1 MCGFVGLYSWKDR
14 VTLSERQLVAM
25 RDTMSPRGPD
35 DAGLWYGREAGLT
48 IGLAHRRLSIID
60 LSDQARQPMST
71 ADGLL
76 SLVFNGEIFNYREV
90 RQSLVQTGRYEFRS
104 QSDTEVLLSALYEW
118 GVEECVRR
126 IRGMYAFA
134 LYDRRDRSLTLVR
147 DPLGVKPLYYWANDG
162 MLVFASEIKAVLA
175 SDAVSRRIND
185 EGLYHYLTFAHVPAP
200 NTLFHG
206 IFKLE
211 AGTYLRQDPAGSRTV
226 VRYWDAARVP
236 VAQSRVDEREYVE
249 ELRRLLRQAVARRM
263 VSDVPFGAF
272 LSGGLDSTLN
282 VALMA
287 ERLDRPVETYCIGLK
302 GDAASEFESARLA
315 ARTFKTNHHEIEI
328 DSGDFIRFLAR
339 MAYVQDEPL
348 ADPVCVPLFY
358 LSQLARRSGT
368 PVIQVGEGSDELF
381 AGYPNYALFARWEGR
396 YFQPYLQLPSAL
408 RRYGYYVGR
417 KFGSPEWSDAL
428 WRASEGHP
436 LFLGNAIAFW
446 DSEKD
451 RLLKQKRWM
460 HAPSSRYVA
469 DLMRSLAAYSPL
481 DQIIRVE
488 LANRLPELLLMRVDK
503 MTMANS
509 IEARVPYL
517 DEDVVQFA
525 LSLPTDLK
533 IRLGQ
538 GKYLLR
544 KAAEGLVPDAILQR
558 KKWGFCGSATTMLD
572 EKLIQYARATILH
585 NALIAERF
593 SLNGIHALFERH
605 RRNPRFSSFKIWNL
619 LNLALWHECWF
630 EDQAGTG
637 APLSTEMPS
646 RAGASVGMTVQVDSS
661 GSSGAV
667 AAYATRE

>member
-1 MCGFVGLYSWKDR
+1 MCGFVGFYSWTDR
-14 VTLSERQLVAM
+14 VTLSEQQLVSM
-25 RDTMSPRGPD
+25 RDTMRPRGPD
-35 DAGLWYGREAGLT
+35 DAGLWCGRDAGLT

-60 LSDQARQPMST
+60 LSDQARQPMSS

-76 SLVFNGEIFNYREV
+76 SIVFNGEIFNYQEV
-90 RQSLVQTGRYEFRS
+90 RQSLVQTGRYKFQS

-118 GVEECVRR
+118 GVEESVRR

-134 LYDRRDRSLTLVR
+134 LYDRRDRSLTLAR
-147 DPLGVKPLYYWANDG
+147 DPLGVKPLYYCACDG
-162 MLVFASEIKAVLA
+162 MLVFASEIKAILA
-175 SDAVSRRIND
+175 SPVVSRRIND

-200 NTLFHG
+200 KTLFHDV
-206 IFKLE
+206 FKLE
-211 AGTYLRQDPAGSRTV
+211 AGTYLRQDPAGLRTV

-236 VAQSRVDEREYVE
+236 VTHSRSDERDYID

-287 ERLDRPVETYCIGLK
+287 ERLDRPVETYSIGLK
-302 GDAASEFESARLA
+302 GDAANEFESARLA

-358 LSQLARRSGT
+358 LSELARRSGT

-381 AGYPNYALFARWEGR
+381 AGYPNYALFARWEER
-396 YFQPYLQLPSAL
+396 YFRPYLQLPSAL

-417 KFGSPEWSDAL
+417 LFGSPEWSDAL
-428 WRASEGHP
+428 WRASEGYP

-446 DSEKD
+446 DREKD
-451 RLLKQKRWM
+451 RLLNPKASM
-460 HAPSSRYVA
+460 YAPSCQYVA
-469 DLMRSLAAYSPL
+469 DLMRSLATYDPL

-509 IEARVPYL
+509 VEARVPYL
-517 DEDVVQFA
+517 DEDVVKFA
-525 LSLPTDLK
+525 LSLPGDLK

-593 SLNGIHALFERH
+593 SMNEIHALFNRH
-605 RRNPRFSSFKIWNL
+605 RRSPRFSSFKIWNL
-619 LNLALWHECWF
+619 LNLALWYECWF
-630 EDQAGTG
+630 ENQAGVG
-637 APLSTEMPS
+637 ASLAMEVPTCVSS
-646 RAGASVGMTVQVDSS
+646 SAGAAVKATAA
-661 GSSGAV
+661 GSSRTVGASI
-667 AAYATRE
+667 